1 MLLVKDW
8 LTIFITFSAHI
19 WYLLSMG
26 TYLWET
32 IKEIRESHG
41 LNKRQ
46 FADILGC
53 SPTLIGYIEK
63 PYSESHRVA
72 TVDIIHAIAKHFTN
86 SEDERKA
93 LEHKLLI
100 KRARVPLEQQI
111 SDDEFLKELRGD
123 NNAPPAVAPAYNSMP
138 LEFIKLL
145 QKDVNAIIASGNSHK
160 EIAEDKNI
168 AMILRGEL
176 CIDADG
182 IIAIANKYGFSPDKY
197 LVLAG
202 YIPECILRLY
212 NHDAFRFLFDNIDN
226 LTDAEID
233 AIGNSMKVLVRALLN
248 AKNPDSKQQ

>member
-1 MLLVKDW
+1 MEPFIFCSFLW
-8 LTIFITFSAHI
+8 WRTIGNHQTV
-19 WYLLSMG
+19 YR
-26 TYLWET
+26 T
-32 IKEIRESHG
+32 
-41 LNKRQ
+41 
-46 FADILGC
+46 
-53 SPTLIGYIEK
+53 
-63 PYSESHRVA
+63 A
-72 TVDIIHAIAKHFTN
+72 TVLKPKSCLISPPRTTGFYGTVD
-86 SEDERKA
+86 
-93 LEHKLLI
+93 KLLI